1 MTEATP
7 QTTEQS
13 VEKKPAAKKT
23 AVKKPAAKKPAAKKT
38 TTKSAAPK
46 KRAAPIKM
54 DLHPRPLAFEV
65 FDLVSRLRTK
75 AKKVEALKKYEDI
88 SLKALLIWNFD
99 ESIVSAL
106 PEGEVPYAGY
116 DEQTVYNGSLS
127 QKIEESARQMFET
140 GSFSLGNID
149 ANARTTIRA
158 QWKNLYHFVEGGN
171 GGLSK
176 GRREMMFINLL
187 ESVHPLEAEILVL
200 IKDKKLTDKYKIPMD
215 VVKQAYPDISWGGRG
230 W

>member
-7 QTTEQS
+7 QPTE
-13 VEKKPAAKKT
+13 KKTRTRKPAAKKT
-23 AVKKPAAKKPAAKKT
+23 AAKKT
-38 TTKSAAPK
+38 TTSAAPK

-116 DEQTVYNGSLS
+116 DEQTVYKGSLS

-200 IKDKKLTDKYKIPMD
+200 IKDKKLTDKYNVPFD
-215 VVKQAYPDISWGGRG
+215 VVQEAYPDIQWGNRR
-230 W
+230 